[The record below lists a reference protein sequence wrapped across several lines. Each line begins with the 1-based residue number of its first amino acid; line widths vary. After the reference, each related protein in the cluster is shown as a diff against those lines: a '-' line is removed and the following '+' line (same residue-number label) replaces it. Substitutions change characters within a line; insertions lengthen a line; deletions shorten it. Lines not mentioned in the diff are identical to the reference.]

1 MKHGKHVGLS
11 SARSISSWCAITR
24 SEWGASAASGSELV
38 MPTAKAPGS
47 TKNREHEKAG
57 EVVKKGCMQ
66 GEVQE

>member
-1 MKHGKHVGLS
+1 
-11 SARSISSWCAITR
+11 
-24 SEWGASAASGSELV
+24 